1 MSEESPPVRGNS
13 AQRLFR
19 ATSLTLTAGA
29 LVLPPQPPEPE
40 ETPLLGRRRDSDQV
54 QQRLVSELLSFVGLC
69 KVWLVLLLLLMFVT
83 GVIVMVMFFQAIF
96 ATIFYQD
103 KPCDQPLLKWYM
115 VFTLLWSQVPPCAS
129 SFVRA
134 RLQMLQQSALV
145 SFCASVLFSLPG
157 WVILG
162 YGVYMV
168 QHAETCPKTNP
179 QLFYPIERF
188 IYAQI
193 GVALIAFLLTV
204 LGFFS
209 LRYLL
214 LALNRLGENPGCA
227 KAVPIAYTG
236 QPSVF
241 FCTRFRRW
249 RSWKLWTSTPP
260 TWQTLMA
267 RSWTAPFAWR
277 RILKPGTWCGHPAS
291 TTSTRRACSPGARTT
306 WTAPCAASQ
315 WGSLTR
321 TSRKDQSR

>member
-1 MSEESPPVRGNS
+1 LHAWDIAIDMSEESPPVRGNS

-227 KAVPIAYTG
+227 KAVEKLEVVDKHSPDLADTDGQIMDCPICMEAYSEAG
-236 QPSVF
+236 DVV
-241 FCTRFRRW
+241 R
-249 RSWKLWTSTPP
+249 
-260 TWQTLMA
+260 
-267 RSWTAPFAWR
+267 APCKHNFHKAC
-277 RILKPGTWCGHPAS
+277 LLTWCKNHVDCPMCRQPVGEPDKDE
-291 TTSTRRACSPGARTT
+291 
-306 WTAPCAASQ
+306 SQ
-315 WGSLTR
+315 GPEP
-321 TSRKDQSR
+321 